1 MDRMTEV
8 QAVQALRELG
18 ISPGDFAT
26 VRHAR
31 DLKEATR
38 KLAAL
43 KACAKRGFRE
53 AAMRLHPDRNPGDM
67 AKEEMFKLVTEAHRQ
82 IQALRVRPPVVM
94 SSPRPRRWPATTVRT
109 SDGETTTTLYRNGVR
124 VRIRV
129 AK

>member
-1 MDRMTEV
+1 MTEV

-82 IQALRVRPPVVM
+82 IQALRVRPPTVA
-94 SSPRPRRWPATTVRT
+94 RPRARHWPATTVRT
-109 SDGETTTTLYRNGVR
+109 SDGATTTTLYRNGVR